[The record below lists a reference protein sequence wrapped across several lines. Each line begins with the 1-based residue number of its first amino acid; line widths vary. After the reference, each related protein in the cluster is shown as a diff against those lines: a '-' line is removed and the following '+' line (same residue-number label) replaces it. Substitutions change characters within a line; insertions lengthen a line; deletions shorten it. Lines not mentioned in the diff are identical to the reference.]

1 MLTESWR
8 WFGPKDPIT
17 LEHIKMTGV
26 TEVIFA
32 LYDIPIGDVWQIE
45 DILKYKQLIHESGLK
60 WEVVESIPVHESIK
74 YGGNDRDQYINN
86 YIQSIENISKAG
98 IHILCYNFMP
108 VVDWTRTDLKFLNG
122 NGNVSLRFDY
132 IDFIIFD
139 IFILKRNGTYSEQII
154 EEARTKYMKLSRD
167 ELDVLSNTILRG
179 LPGSMVEKHSLL
191 DFHGKLLKYKDKSK
205 EELQSNLCYFLKKI
219 CPIAEKNKIYL
230 AIHPDDPPIDLFDIP
245 RIVSSLADLQFICQ
259 AYKSEFNG
267 ITLCVG
273 SMASNLENDCEDI
286 TKQMIDKINFL
297 HLRNVT
303 KDGRNSFV
311 ESGHL
316 NGDVNMIR
324 ILDLLISVLGKG
336 KKIHFRPD
344 HGELLFDEVNNDHV
358 NPGYSLY
365 GRFGGLCQLRGVI
378 QTLSYIK

>member
-1 MLTESWR
+1 MLIESWR

-32 LYDIPIGDVWQIE
+32 LYDIPIGDVWQLE
-45 DILKYKQLIHESGLK
+45 EILKFKQLIHESGLK

-74 YGGNDRDQYINN
+74 YGGNDRDLYINN

-98 IHILCYNFMP
+98 IRILCYNFMP
-108 VVDWTRTDLKFLNG
+108 VVDWTRTNLKFLNM
-122 NGNVSLRFDY
+122 NGNISLRFDY

-139 IFILKRNGTYSEQII
+139 IFILKRIGNYSEQYI
-154 EEARTKYMKLSRD
+154 EQARTKYTKLSQD
-167 ELDVLSNTILRG
+167 ELDILSNNILMG
-179 LPGSMVEKHSLL
+179 LPGSMAEQHSLSN
-191 DFHGKLLKYKDKSK
+191 FHGKLLKYKDKTK
-205 EELQSNLCYFLKKI
+205 EELQSNLSYFLNKI
-219 CPIAEKNKIYL
+219 CPIAEKNKIFL
-230 AIHPDDPPIDLFDIP
+230 AIHPDDPPIDLFGIP
-245 RIVSSLADLQFICQ
+245 RVVSSLDDLQFICQ

-273 SMASNLENDCEDI
+273 SLASNLENDCDII
-286 TKQMIDKINFL
+286 TKQMIDKINFI

-303 KDGRNSFV
+303 KDGQDNSFV

-316 NGDVNMIR
+316 TGDVNMIR
-324 ILDLLISVLGKG
+324 ILELLTSVLGKG
-336 KKIHFRPD
+336 IEKKIPFRPD
-344 HGELLFDEVNNDHV
+344 HGELLFDEVNK

-365 GRFGGLCQLRGVI
+365 GRFGGLCELRGVI
-378 QTLSYIK
+378 STLSQIK